1 MSEYKNILALY
12 DCRSKQ
18 EYIYRTNKVKEII
31 GASALLSDLFSDFF
45 QDKNNGF
52 NINADWRNS
61 KAPENYLEYFNSS
74 GLDGEI
80 VYEGGGNLCIIYKDY
95 ETYVKVNRVL
105 SKQIL
110 EKTFGVSIIASY
122 TQVTDNFV
130 NDRKKLYIENAMQK
144 NLGSY
149 HTPCNVLPFTQVDRL
164 THQPIV
170 KKKNKNIQYT
180 TESLKKSDKFN
191 SIYINESIIEKEFD
205 KMVDKGNDSLLAI
218 IYIDGN
224 NMGNKVKQ
232 ITENKNDY
240 SSGINALREFSK
252 TTNDDFVSKPMKAIT
267 EKLKK
272 LYSQNQGNPKQQLKY
287 LFRPVIHGGDE
298 ITIVCNAHAVP
309 EIIETYFSTLTS
321 ESKNSSC
328 AGIAVFH
335 SHAPFADV
343 YKIAEQCCES
353 GKEISHLPENGD
365 KNYIDFHFCHA
376 GITNSLEVIRKTQ
389 EEVHTARPY
398 EYKTTWQE
406 FMKYGNMLSQL
417 KRADIKALGESIV
430 KGDSYYKEEL
440 ARIKSR
446 DKENKIAE
454 IYSHANE
461 AKKYIF
467 DISIIFDL

>member
-1 MSEYKNILALY
+1 
-12 DCRSKQ
+12 
-18 EYIYRTNKVKEII
+18 
-31 GASALLSDLFSDFF
+31 
-45 QDKNNGF
+45 GF
-52 NINADWRNS
+52 KINADWRGS
-61 KAPENYLEYFNSS
+61 QAPENYLEYFNSS

-105 SKQIL
+105 SKKIL
-110 EKTFGVSIIASY
+110 EKAFGISIIASY
-122 TQVTDNFV
+122 TQVTDDFV
-130 NDRKKLYIENAMQK
+130 NDRKKLYIENATQK

-164 THQPIV
+164 TYQPIV
-170 KKKNKNIQYT
+170 EKENNTQYT
-180 TESLKKSDKFN
+180 TESLKKSEKYN
-191 SIYINESIIEKEFD
+191 LIYIDESVIEKEFD

-224 NMGNKVKQ
+224 NMGNKIKQ

-252 TTNDDFVSKPMKAIT
+252 TTNNDFVSKPIRAIT
-267 EKLKK
+267 EMLEN
-272 LYSQNQGNPKQQLKY
+272 LYAMNEGNPKQQQKY
-287 LFRPVIHGGDE
+287 LFRPIIQGGDE
-298 ITIVCNAHAVP
+298 ITIVCNAHTVP
-309 EIIETYFSTLTS
+309 EIIETYFSTLTA

-343 YKIAEQCCES
+343 YRIAEQCCES

-389 EEVHTARPY
+389 EEDYTARPY

-406 FMKYGNMLSQL
+406 FMKYGNLLSQI
-417 KRADIKALGESIV
+417 KRADIKALGEAIV
-430 KGDSYYKEEL
+430 NGDSYYREEL

-454 IYSHANE
+454 IYNHADE
-461 AKKYIF
+461 VKKYIF
-467 DISIIFDL
+467 DISIIFDLWFTDKEQV